1 MTSCSDFLFCD
12 VLYMHVKIIITVP
25 SERTQPIIRNATPDM
40 LREHILPVAE
50 KLKVEAQRR
59 EGEEEAYLQEK
70 RRGGGELGDG
80 ETVIQEAF
88 QTLVRDMYAFY
99 PLLIKFVDLHR
110 SAWLKEPSSD
120 AEMLYVCVAEVFNLW
135 SKSHVSMTSS
145 GATCTHSVSVCCV
158 LQIFK
163 KEEQNFV
170 YANEID
176 NMALIMPSQDKK
188 SAPSGSDATAA
199 KKPKK
204 MGITQR

>member
-1 MTSCSDFLFCD
+1 
-12 VLYMHVKIIITVP
+12 
-25 SERTQPIIRNATPDM
+25 M

-50 KLKVEAQRR
+50 KLKAEAQRR

-110 SAWLKEPSSD
+110 STWLKEPSPD

-135 SKSHVSMTSS
+135 SKSHVSHVIVDVTTRDMTR
-145 GATCTHSVSVCCV
+145 VCLC
-158 LQIFK
+158 L
-163 KEEQNFV
+163 
-170 YANEID
+170 
-176 NMALIMPSQDKK
+176 
-188 SAPSGSDATAA
+188 
-199 KKPKK
+199 
-204 MGITQR
+204 

>member
-1 MTSCSDFLFCD
+1 MND
-12 VLYMHVKIIITVP
+12 IIIVP

-135 SKSHVSMTSS
+135 SKSHVSHVIVDVTTRDMTR
-145 GATCTHSVSVCCV
+145 VCLC
-158 LQIFK
+158 L
-163 KEEQNFV
+163 
-170 YANEID
+170 
-176 NMALIMPSQDKK
+176 
-188 SAPSGSDATAA
+188 
-199 KKPKK
+199 
-204 MGITQR
+204 